1 MKELNLLK
9 DLKLLL
15 KRQVKYK
22 ITAVKIVL
30 RRIPKERK
38 IISISQFRISQK
50 VIKINLEVVKAI
62 TTCQS
67 SHNPQLFKINRE
79 INLTTLPLL
88 HPSNNTLNNLC
99 YSLILTWEKSNL
111 KGLLCLKEIQQK
123 NLPLSFVKNTVNID
137 NVNFLFRSG

>member
-38 IISISQFRISQK
+38 IISIS
-50 VIKINLEVVKAI
+50 
-62 TTCQS
+62 
-67 SHNPQLFKINRE
+67 
-79 INLTTLPLL
+79 
-88 HPSNNTLNNLC
+88 
-99 YSLILTWEKSNL
+99 
-111 KGLLCLKEIQQK
+111 
-123 NLPLSFVKNTVNID
+123 
-137 NVNFLFRSG
+137 